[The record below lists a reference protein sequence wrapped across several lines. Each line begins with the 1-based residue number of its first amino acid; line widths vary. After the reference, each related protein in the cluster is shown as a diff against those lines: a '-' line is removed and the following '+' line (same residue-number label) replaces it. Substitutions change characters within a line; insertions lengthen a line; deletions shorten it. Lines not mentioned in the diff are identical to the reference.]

1 MSQTIRR
8 ITVALIAL
16 VTAGAVAVGVSEASN
31 SGGTAPRAD
40 HALCC

>member
-16 VTAGAVAVGVSEASN
+16 VTAGSVAFGVAEASN
-31 SGGTAPRAD
+31 SGGAAPRAD
-40 HALCC
+40 HSLCC